1 MVGNALSGHRELNDE
16 YQRLYTLTRGIEQ
29 ECRKRNCSP
38 EEVDVQY
45 GRLCRELREVAL
57 KLSRTKASVAAQPSE
72 AVS

>member
-1 MVGNALSGHRELNDE
+1 MVGNGLSGHNKPNDE

-29 ECRKRNCSP
+29 ECRKRRCSP
-38 EEVDVQY
+38 EEVDPQY

-57 KLSRTKASVAAQPSE
+57 KLSRTKASVAAQPSP